1 MNRRCI
7 QSTVVLTDEQIKAA
21 TEAFSK
27 MSIHDIDSFGD
38 TELRQTQDGI
48 DDILVNTKQYNVQ
61 SANGELV
68 KLSKYAGKQTKR
80 LTGNFILASRVAK
93 FIGRYENA
101 EKQLGL
107 LETGVNV
114 QVQKLDGMLEGLEK
128 NHEILQ
134 RQCDNLNCQL
144 AEIEAYKD
152 YLINEGNVDD
162 EIRMQAVLKRVDKL
176 KTFLGVANTSLDQ
189 TKMLIVQN
197 KKYQYQLKDTMDVII
212 PVFKMQM
219 IGALANRVNKET
231 DDLINALKRAGNEII
246 VQNSKDIA
254 ESTIRLNNHKDGT
267 IISKEALVEANKV
280 LSEAVKQVQALS
292 EDVLN
297 EKDETA
303 SKLSEFRTVIDEYEA
318 ESKQEEAFRD
328 AN

>member
-1 MNRRCI
+1 M

-61 SANGELV
+61 SANDELV

-80 LTGNFILASRVAK
+80 LTANFVLASRVAK

-107 LETGVNV
+107 LENGVNV

>member
-1 MNRRCI
+1 M

-61 SANGELV
+61 SANDELV

-80 LTGNFILASRVAK
+80 LTGNFVLASRVAK
-93 FIGRYENA
+93 FIGRYEYA

-318 ESKQEEAFRD
+318 KSKQEEAFRD

>member
-1 MNRRCI
+1 M

-61 SANGELV
+61 SANDELV

-80 LTGNFILASRVAK
+80 LTGNFVLASRVAK